1 MTDPSPA
8 PGWTDATIEAAVLAA
23 VDAERE
29 RAVDLLADLVAVPS
43 TGGSRAESDIQHLV
57 ADVLGGEGF
66 DVELWPLDLDAL
78 TDDPDFPGMEVE
90 RREAHGVLGTLP
102 GHAPDLG
109 RSLLVDGHTDVV
121 PPGDLGAW
129 SGDPYAMRRL
139 ERDGVEVLVGRG
151 TCDMKAGLVAAIV
164 AARAVR
170 AAGVRLAGDLL
181 IAPVVGEEDGGLGT
195 FALLRHGVVA
205 DACLVPE
212 PTDLDLVP
220 ANGGALTFRL
230 RVPGRATHA
239 SRRTEGV
246 SAIEKLVPLLAAL
259 SELEARRNI
268 DVHPLVRRWPV
279 AYPISVGTLRAGD
292 WASTVPDLCVAEG
305 RLGVA
310 LDETPAQ
317 ARAALEAAVAAA
329 CSADPWLRGHPATVE
344 WWGGQFASGRS
355 DDPDLLERIVRAH
368 HLAAPGSRPPET
380 YGAPYGSD
388 LRLLAPHLP
397 TVQFG
402 PGDTR
407 DAHAPDE
414 AVPAAQLHEATRTIA
429 LLYLAHCGVL

>member
-1 MTDPSPA
+1 VTDPSPA

-170 AAGVRLAGDLL
+170 TAGVRLAGDLH